1 MIDWF
6 VLLVPLAALPIVALF
21 GFVGCQLIWP
31 VDDYPIG
38 PMLQLPEGLGQ
49 TVVDSIEV
57 TITVTGENGESSFDT
72 QTRDKA
78 DLLAGKESFIE
89 FFIPLGDIDA
99 EEEGSARCHCSLFF
113 ADQLGGATLKRDHD
127 SPAELFVLTFIDPGE
142 KEDDFFL
149 A

>member
-6 VLLVPLAALPIVALF
+6 VLLVPLAALPMVTIF
-21 GFVGCQLIWP
+21 GFVGCHG
-31 VDDYPIG
+31 VDDYG

-49 TVVDSIEV
+49 TSVDSIEV
-57 TITVTGENGESSFDT
+57 TITVTGENGKSSSDT

-89 FFIPLGDIDA
+89 FFIILGDIDA
-99 EEEGSARCHCSLFF
+99 EEEGSAHCHCSLFF
-113 ADQLGGATLKRDHD
+113 ADQGGADLKRDHD
-127 SPAELFVLTFIDPGE
+127 SPNEFFVLTFIPPGLTE
-142 KEDDFFL
+142 GDFFL